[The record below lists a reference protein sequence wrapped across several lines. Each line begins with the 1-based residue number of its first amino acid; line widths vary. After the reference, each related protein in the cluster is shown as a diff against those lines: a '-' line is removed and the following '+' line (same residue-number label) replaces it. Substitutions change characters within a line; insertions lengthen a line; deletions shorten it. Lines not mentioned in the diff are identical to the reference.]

1 MLFFT
6 GIPSSQ
12 RAASWLALCASGVAA
27 SAQAGVGDLLV
38 APTRLVLE
46 NGRGTE
52 VVLNNIG
59 TDTANYRISLELRR
73 MDAAGN
79 LVDVP
84 EASITEHE
92 KTTLSI
98 ISYAPRRVTL
108 PPNQPQSIRVGIR
121 PPADLPDGE
130 YRAHMVFRAIPDAVA
145 ATAPITN
152 TLSIKLTPIYGVV
165 IPVIVRRGSLTV
177 KAQISDVHIG
187 VIHATPQTFA
197 PFPDSNHDP
206 LTKIATP
213 KPRVIAQ
220 PRREEEPPVPALSF
234 ALSRQ
239 GTRSVYGNIRVL
251 RAGLSKPLFEAKGIA
266 VYAEID
272 HRTVEFPLKPNMT
285 DEQISALKGPVT
297 VEYREPDDL
306 GAGLI
311 ASTQAVLR

>member
-12 RAASWLALCASGVAA
+12 RAASWLALCAAGVAA

-145 ATAPITN
+145 ATTPITN

-165 IPVIVRRGSLTV
+165 IPVIVRRGSLAV

-187 VIHATPQTFA
+187 VIHASPQTFA
-197 PFPDSNHDP
+197 PPLDSLAKN
-206 LTKIATP
+206 ATP
-213 KPRVIAQ
+213 KPRVVVQ
-220 PRREEEPPVPALSF
+220 PRHEEEPPVPALSF

-285 DEQISALKGPVT
+285 DEQITALKGPVT

-306 GAGLI
+306 GSGLI